1 MRQSQ
6 QKIVP
11 ADELLYHQTP
21 QTFATVSESDVAWT
35 EKVWGPIFKK
45 DGTLQIDQGLGK
57 YHNRNV
63 IDMFA
68 GVSRGVEQITVRAS
82 RRLDQDPHRT
92 GVGPFDYEVIE
103 PLRQV
108 RFRLAEN
115 DVQPISYD
123 VVLTAVLPP
132 FLESKDEQ
140 REAVGLRVQ
149 SDVSRYHQLCT
160 AEGTLTIDGETIEIT
175 PDEWYAYRDHSWGV
189 RMDVGDPAPDVFK
202 KQRLDGDFLLLWSPM
217 YLRRPDGSHYEIHY
231 YIQMEGEE
239 VTYFSGF
246 VNNADGTQT
255 PLHGLRD
262 TLRFDPDNRRLLGG
276 TLVFDAGWGQ
286 TRTLEIE
293 PAGDTG
299 FHLGTGLYFGFKGM
313 RHGTYL
319 GDYHE
324 DGERFDDVSDAKTVR
339 EVHQLRDCVLKVREG
354 DAEGYGIL
362 ESMVIGEHERYGLTR
377 ETSFL

>member
-6 QKIVP
+6 QMIVP
-11 ADELLYHQTP
+11 NDELLCHQLP
-21 QTFATVSESDVAWT
+21 QTFATVGESDISWT
-35 EKVWGPIFKK
+35 EKLWGPIFKK
-45 DGTLQIDQGLGK
+45 DGSLQIDQGIGK

-63 IDMFA
+63 MDMFA

-82 RRLDQDPHRT
+82 RVLGNDPERI
-92 GVGPFDYEVIE
+92 GAGPLDYEVIE
-103 PLRQV
+103 PLKKV
-108 RFRLAEN
+108 RWTLAEN
-115 DVQPISYD
+115 DIQPISYD

-132 FLESKDEQ
+132 FLEAKDAQ
-140 REAVGLRVQ
+140 REAAAFRVQ
-149 SDVSRYHQLCT
+149 SDVLRYHQLCT

-189 RMDVGDPAPDVFK
+189 RMDVGDPAPDVNK
-202 KQRLDGDFLLLWSPM
+202 VQRLEGDFLLLWSPM
-217 YLRRPDGSHYEIHY
+217 YLVRPDGSHYEVHY
-231 YIQMEGEE
+231 YIQMEGTE

-246 VNNADGTQT
+246 VNNPDGTQT
-255 PLHGLRD
+255 PLNGLKD
-262 TLRFDPDNRRLLGG
+262 DLRFDPDNRRLLGG
-276 TLVFDAGWGQ
+276 TLTFDAGWGR

-299 FHLGTGLYFGFKGM
+299 FHLGTGLYFGFKGT

-319 GDYHE
+319 GDHHE
-324 DGERFDDVSDAKTVR
+324 DGERFADVSDPKTAR
-339 EVHQLRDCVLKVREG
+339 EVHQLRDCVIKVREG

-362 ESMVIGEHERYGLTR
+362 ESMVIGEHPRYGLTR